1 MRNRISFLIVAFAV
15 NLGACTSFD
24 GSRHIEAANRTLTE
38 FTAGDLRLNR
48 GSPDDR
54 ERLATREALLA
65 EPLTQEAAVRV
76 ALLGSPSLQALLAQE
91 SAQIAEARRE
101 GRIDNP
107 KLSYERLRADGETEI
122 ARILS
127 LGLLELLTLP
137 QRQRVA
143 AAQGEAAEL
152 RLAVTV
158 VDEVTRVRQSWVR
171 AVGATQKL
179 RYAERVLESA
189 AASAELARRMEAA
202 GNFNRINRARQQAFE
217 ADARTEAVLARQQ
230 AAADREA
237 LVRALGLDDA
247 QASRLRLPER
257 LPDVPKTALAPEV
270 ASARASSERLDLRL
284 AEAAWRAAARRR
296 GLGEITT
303 RTDIE
308 LGVVRDGEAKGYEV
322 ELRLPV
328 LDFGDLDRGAL
339 DARARA
345 TLEELEATR
354 RAVGSHVRE
363 SYAGYLAAHAL
374 ARNHLDELV
383 PLRRA
388 ISEESLLRYNGMIIG
403 VFELLADAREQVA
416 TVISAIE
423 AEQQYWLADAA
434 LKAALVGRPTTT
446 SLAAPARV
454 AASSAKDH

>member
-1 MRNRISFLIVAFAV
+1 LIVAFAV

-152 RLAVTV
+152 RLAIAV

-202 GNFNRINRARQQAFE
+202 GNFNRINRARQHSFE

-303 RTDIE
+303 LTDIE

-446 SLAAPARV
+446 SLAAPARA

>member
-91 SAQIAEARRE
+91 SARIAEARRE

-284 AEAAWRAAARRR
+284 AEAAWRAAA
-296 GLGEITT
+296 L
-303 RTDIE
+303 
-308 LGVVRDGEAKGYEV
+308 VVG
-322 ELRLPV
+322 
-328 LDFGDLDRGAL
+328 
-339 DARARA
+339 
-345 TLEELEATR
+345 
-354 RAVGSHVRE
+354 
-363 SYAGYLAAHAL
+363 
-374 ARNHLDELV
+374 
-383 PLRRA
+383 
-388 ISEESLLRYNGMIIG
+388 
-403 VFELLADAREQVA
+403 
-416 TVISAIE
+416 
-423 AEQQYWLADAA
+423 
-434 LKAALVGRPTTT
+434 
-446 SLAAPARV
+446 
-454 AASSAKDH
+454 

>member
-91 SAQIAEARRE
+91 SARIAEARRE

-446 SLAAPARV
+446 SLAAPARA

>member
-237 LVRALGLDDA
+237 LVRAIGLDDA

-446 SLAAPARV
+446 SLAAPARA

>member
-152 RLAVTV
+152 RLAIAV

-202 GNFNRINRARQQAFE
+202 GNFNRINRARQHSFE

-303 RTDIE
+303 LTDIE

-446 SLAAPARV
+446 SLAAPARA

>member
-1 MRNRISFLIVAFAV
+1 LIVAFAV

-446 SLAAPARV
+446 SLAAPARA

>member
-1 MRNRISFLIVAFAV
+1 LRNRISFLIVAFAV

-91 SAQIAEARRE
+91 SARIAEARRE

-446 SLAAPARV
+446 SLAAPARA

>member
-446 SLAAPARV
+446 SLAAPARA

>member
-152 RLAVTV
+152 RLAIAV

-303 RTDIE
+303 LTDIE

-446 SLAAPARV
+446 SLAAPARA

>member
-91 SAQIAEARRE
+91 SARIAEARRE

-202 GNFNRINRARQQAFE
+202 GNFNRINRA
-217 ADARTEAVLARQQ
+217 L
-230 AAADREA
+230 
-237 LVRALGLDDA
+237 
-247 QASRLRLPER
+247 
-257 LPDVPKTALAPEV
+257 
-270 ASARASSERLDLRL
+270 
-284 AEAAWRAAARRR
+284 
-296 GLGEITT
+296 
-303 RTDIE
+303 
-308 LGVVRDGEAKGYEV
+308 
-322 ELRLPV
+322 
-328 LDFGDLDRGAL
+328 
-339 DARARA
+339 
-345 TLEELEATR
+345 
-354 RAVGSHVRE
+354 
-363 SYAGYLAAHAL
+363 
-374 ARNHLDELV
+374 
-383 PLRRA
+383 
-388 ISEESLLRYNGMIIG
+388 SLIHI
-403 VFELLADAREQVA
+403 
-416 TVISAIE
+416 
-423 AEQQYWLADAA
+423 
-434 LKAALVGRPTTT
+434 
-446 SLAAPARV
+446 
-454 AASSAKDH
+454 

>member
-1 MRNRISFLIVAFAV
+1 
-15 NLGACTSFD
+15 
-24 GSRHIEAANRTLTE
+24 
-38 FTAGDLRLNR
+38 
-48 GSPDDR
+48 
-54 ERLATREALLA
+54 
-65 EPLTQEAAVRV
+65 
-76 ALLGSPSLQALLAQE
+76 
-91 SAQIAEARRE
+91 
-101 GRIDNP
+101 
-107 KLSYERLRADGETEI
+107 
-122 ARILS
+122 
-127 LGLLELLTLP
+127 
-137 QRQRVA
+137 
-143 AAQGEAAEL
+143 
-152 RLAVTV
+152 
-158 VDEVTRVRQSWVR
+158 
-171 AVGATQKL
+171 
-179 RYAERVLESA
+179 
-189 AASAELARRMEAA
+189 
-202 GNFNRINRARQQAFE
+202 
-217 ADARTEAVLARQQ
+217 
-230 AAADREA
+230 
-237 LVRALGLDDA
+237 
-247 QASRLRLPER
+247 
-257 LPDVPKTALAPEV
+257 
-270 ASARASSERLDLRL
+270 LRL

-446 SLAAPARV
+446 SLAAPARA